1 MRFFILIGIVLSFF
15 VSLAQQGTIVF
26 DRVLH
31 DFQLIEEERG
41 VVITEFQFTNT
52 SKEKFQVVDTK
63 SSCACAT
70 MGVSKDYIERGDTLS
85 LLVAY
90 DPTGLPGKFNKSI
103 EVSFKSNKGRE
114 IKRYLSIKGVTVS
127 LVAKSM
133 LARKDT
139 LQKEKNVAYYY
150 KQEEVEKKINSK
162 TADYSLFINRATKV
176 ALMHKKVK
184 LLITIYHPEADYA
197 FEKILRNSYE
207 SIQKDLMEQ
216 GIPEQGIIFLDPI
229 VELSSQDKYMQ
240 VSIISE
246 GGYSTPDLNENI
258 LAEFLVNVD
267 GEKRSLPINSAQQMA
282 LPIYFQYFRGGL
294 RDIDTTNAAFEEYLE
309 ELINQIKGKEE
320 LIELKVI
327 SSASKWKYASDKFDN
342 DYIANLRGKN
352 ALNTLQRILKERGLE
367 VNKMAS
373 NIYVKVIGPE
383 MNKRNYVPFFYR
395 QFQYLKIIPVYKVKA
410 KENNGANG
418 YMYTY
423 KQNAEAL
430 NPRSKQFYAF
440 VDQLA
445 YFIETEG
452 TVQIRLEGA
461 ASSVGKASLNTKEKL
476 AYTRVEDLKDNLER
490 ELYKRGI
497 NPQRMMITEE
507 LHHVREPV
515 SGEESSIDSF
525 KKTQYVKAII
535 VR

>member
-1 MRFFILIGIVLSFF
+1 MKILIFIGIILPSFVAF
-15 VSLAQQGTIVF
+15 AQQGTIVF

-31 DFQLIEEERG
+31 DFELIEEERG
-41 VVITEFQFTNT
+41 VVITEFRFTNT
-52 SKEKFQVVDTK
+52 SKEKFRVVETK

-70 MGVSKDYIERGDTLS
+70 MGVSKEEIAKGDTIS
-85 LLVAY
+85 LMVAY

-103 EVSFKSNKGRE
+103 EVSLKSNKGRE

-127 LVAKSM
+127 LAAKSM
-133 LARKDT
+133 LAQKDT
-139 LQKEKNVAYYY
+139 IQKEKNVAYYY
-150 KQEEVEKKINSK
+150 KQKEVDKKINTKSD
-162 TADYSLFINRATKV
+162 DYHLFIQRATKV
-176 ALMHKKVK
+176 ALMHKHVKV
-184 LLITIYHPEADYA
+184 LITIYHPEADYA
-197 FEKILRNSYE
+197 FEKILRASYE
-207 SIQKDLMEQ
+207 AIQKDLLDQ
-216 GIPEQGIIFLDPI
+216 GIPEQSIIFLDPI
-229 VELSSQDKYMQ
+229 VELSSQDKYIQ
-240 VSIISE
+240 LSIISE
-246 GGYSTPDLNENI
+246 DGYSTPDLNENV

-267 GEKRSLPINSAQQMA
+267 GEERKLPINSAQQMA

-294 RDIDTTNAAFEEYLE
+294 RDIDTTNQAFQVFLD

-320 LIELKVI
+320 WVELKVI
-327 SSASKWKYASDKFDN
+327 SSASKWVYASDKFDN

-352 ALNTLQRILKERGLE
+352 ALKTLRKVLKEQGLE
-367 VNKMAS
+367 EDKMEA
-373 NIYVKVIGPE
+373 NIDVKVIGPE

-410 KENNGANG
+410 KENNGTNG
-418 YMYTY
+418 YRYTY
-423 KQNAEAL
+423 RQNAEAL
-430 NPRSKQFYAF
+430 NPRTKQFYAF

-445 YFIETEG
+445 YFITTEG
-452 TVQIRLEGA
+452 AVQIRLEGA
-461 ASSVGKASLNTKEKL
+461 ASSVGKSSLSTKEKL

-515 SGEESSIDSF
+515 QGESSIDSF

>member
-1 MRFFILIGIVLSFF
+1 MRILIFIGLIFSVF
-15 VSLAQQGTIVF
+15 VSLGQQGTIVF

-41 VVITEFQFTNT
+41 VVITEFKFTNT
-52 SKEKFQVVDTK
+52 SKEKFQVIDTK
-63 SSCACAT
+63 SSCSCAT
-70 MGVSKDYIERGDTLS
+70 MGVSKDYIQRGDTVS
-85 LLVAY
+85 LMVAY

-103 EVSFKSNKGRE
+103 EISFKSNKGRE

-127 LVAKSM
+127 LIAKSI
-133 LARKDT
+133 LNEKDT

-150 KQEEVEKKINSK
+150 KQDEVDKKINSK
-162 TADYSLFINRATKV
+162 SDDYDLFIKRATKV

-184 LLITIYHPEADYA
+184 VLITIYHPEADYA

-207 SIQKDLMEQ
+207 SIQKDLMEE
-216 GIPEQGIIFLDPI
+216 GIPEQGIIFLDPV

-246 GGYSTPDLNENI
+246 EGYSTPDLNENI
-258 LAEFLVNVD
+258 LAEFLVNVN
-267 GEKRSLPINSAQQMA
+267 GEERNVPINSAQQMA

-294 RDIDTTNAAFEEYLE
+294 RDIDTTNAAFKEYLK
-309 ELINQIKGKEE
+309 ELTSQIKGKEE
-320 LIELKVI
+320 FVELKVI
-327 SSASKWKYASDKFDN
+327 SSASKWMYASDKFDN
-342 DYIANLRGKN
+342 NYIANLRGEN
-352 ALNTLQRILKERGLE
+352 ALNTLTKKLKDSGLNVE
-367 VNKMAS
+367 KMES
-373 NIYVKVIGPE
+373 NIYVKVIGPK

-395 QFQYLKIIPVYKVKA
+395 QFQYLKIIPVYKIKA
-410 KENNGANG
+410 PKNNGANG

-430 NPRSKQFYAF
+430 NPISKQFYAF
-440 VDQLA
+440 IDQLT
-445 YFIETEG
+445 YYIETEG
-452 TVQIRLEGA
+452 SVQIRLEGA
-461 ASSVGKASLNTKEKL
+461 TSTVGQASLNTKEKL

-490 ELYKRGI
+490 ELYKRGV
-497 NPQRMMITEE
+497 NPQRMIITEE
-507 LHHVREPV
+507 LHHVREPIA
-515 SGEESSIDSF
+515 GEESSIDSF